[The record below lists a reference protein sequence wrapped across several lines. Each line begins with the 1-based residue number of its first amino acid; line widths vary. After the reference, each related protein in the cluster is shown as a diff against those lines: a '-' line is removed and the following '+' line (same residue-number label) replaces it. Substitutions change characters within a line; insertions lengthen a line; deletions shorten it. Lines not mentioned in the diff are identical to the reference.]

1 MRIVQGQQGQLGP
14 KSPLEDTNTLLTA
27 CECCVQV
34 ALAALLLAA
43 AASAQPPK
51 PGPAFRA
58 FVDSLSKVVA
68 AEGSQLFQAPPATV
82 ETGARLLRPL

>member
-1 MRIVQGQQGQLGP
+1 MLM
-14 KSPLEDTNTLLTA
+14 A
-27 CECCVQV
+27 CECCTQV

-43 AASAQPPK
+43 TASAQPPK

-68 AEGSQLFQAPPATV
+68 AEGSQLLQAPPATV
-82 ETGARLLRPL
+82 ETGARHLHPLRSFPV

>member
-1 MRIVQGQQGQLGP
+1 M
-14 KSPLEDTNTLLTA
+14 LTA
-27 CECCVQV
+27 CKCCTQV

-43 AASAQPPK
+43 TAFAQPPK

-68 AEGSQLFQAPPATV
+68 AEGSQLLQAPPATV
-82 ETGARLLRPL
+82 ETGARHLHAFRRLRVRVRLCRSVV

>member
-1 MRIVQGQQGQLGP
+1 MLSELG
-14 KSPLEDTNTLLTA
+14 TVLTA
-27 CECCVQV
+27 CECCTQV

-43 AASAQPPK
+43 NASAQPPK

-68 AEGSQLFQAPPATV
+68 AEGSQLLQAPPATV
-82 ETGARLLRPL
+82 ETGARHLHTMRRLRVKVRLCRSMM